1 MFLLPQI
8 LFPHSFTQTKC
19 FISHL
24 QSSLEIYFSV
34 KASLGK
40 LIASVFLNILYMP
53 LLLSLQMVLHQF
65 IPFSL
70 TKLGILQKQIIPIFL
85 KKYLC
90 IYLARS
96 GLSCDMWNL

>member
-1 MFLLPQI
+1 MLCCESFKYLSNFHSLACNVPSASDTLSPLLY
-8 LFPHSFTQTKC
+8 TTKC

-24 QSSLEIYFSV
+24 KSSLEIYFSV

-53 LLLSLQMVLHQF
+53 LLLSLQMVLHWF

-70 TKLGILQKQIIPIFL
+70 TKLGILQK
-85 KKYLC
+85 
-90 IYLARS
+90 
-96 GLSCDMWNL
+96 